1 MARKDPK
8 GLSAAH
14 KPSWVRFLYNSRY
27 SVLRREPMRVGGFGM
42 PEMIVL
48 AIVVVVI
55 IAVARNFKKG
65 GLAGGA
71 FVGALL
77 GFLFRPSVPFVGQLP
92 LGHVITRGAYLN
104 GVDVLL
110 RSS

>member
-1 MARKDPK
+1 
-8 GLSAAH
+8 
-14 KPSWVRFLYNSRY
+14 
-27 SVLRREPMRVGGFGM
+27 MRVGGFGL

-48 AIVVVVI
+48 TIVVVIV

-65 GLAGGA
+65 GLLGGA

-92 LGHVITRGAYLN
+92 LGVVLTRGVYLN

-110 RSS
+110 RSSAETSFNYVIIGAILGAVIMAAAKGR